1 MPLHDAEAVVLRH
14 YPLAEADRIVVL
26 FTREQGKVR
35 AVAGGARKTSSRL
48 SAALEPLSHLHLQLY
63 GKEGSE
69 LLRIRQC
76 ELLHSYLGK
85 DSSPERL
92 CALSYFAE
100 LTLEFIQENNPAPLL
115 FRLLLALM
123 DVVEKRGIHE
133 ALVRYFE
140 LWLLKL
146 NGLLPDYG
154 YCSACGR
161 CVKGNGFFAAGDSG
175 RGMCADCA
183 QGGGVPICAAAGDL
197 ILDMLKRPPA
207 DFASRSFSVPAG
219 RDLEKITQRLLLNS
233 LEKRLKAYTGLK
245 EILRNG

>member
-1 MPLHDAEAVVLRH
+1 MPLHDAEAIVLRH
-14 YPLAEADRIVVL
+14 YTLAEADRIVVL

-35 AVAGGARKTSSRL
+35 AVGAGARKTNSRL
-48 SAALEPLSHLHLQLY
+48 SAALEPLSHLRLQLY

-85 DSSPERL
+85 DPSPERL

-100 LTLEFIQENNPAPLL
+100 AISEFIQENNPAPLL

-123 DVVEKRGIHE
+123 DVVEKRGINE

-146 NGLLPDYG
+146 NGLLPDYR

-161 CVKGNGFFAAGDSG
+161 CVKGNGFFASGDSG
-175 RGMCADCA
+175 RGLCDHCA
-183 QGGGVPICAAAGDL
+183 QGRGLPICAAAGDL
-197 ILDMLKRPPA
+197 ILEMIKLPPA
-207 DFASRSFSVPAG
+207 EFGSRSLTGSVG
-219 RDLEKITQRLLLNS
+219 RDLEKLMQRLLLHN
-233 LEKRLKAYTGLK
+233 LEKHLKAYTGLK
-245 EILRNG
+245 EVFRNG